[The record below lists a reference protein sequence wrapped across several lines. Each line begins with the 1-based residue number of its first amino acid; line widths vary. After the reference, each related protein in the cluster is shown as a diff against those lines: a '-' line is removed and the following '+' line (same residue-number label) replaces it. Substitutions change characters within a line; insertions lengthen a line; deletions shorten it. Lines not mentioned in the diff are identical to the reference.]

1 MFVIYIKN
9 GYVNYEKG
17 EKANAKRRKEKKLKG
32 DEKGYEKTT
41 LAPIRNNDHG
51 RVICSEWTVAKLDLQ
66 SFSWFETIGCSPL
79 MGNQISSGQFNTA
92 LFEYTGIHPNPSV
105 LEWIWVDLW
114 ACLVELHL
122 ILILYGNWFSK
133 RSDSVTKSG
142 SLWFFSINSQNHD
155 GESLYIIRRNYF
167 LHLPDS

>member
-1 MFVIYIKN
+1 MKKVKKQMQKEGKKKN
-9 GYVNYEKG
+9 WKEMKKG
-17 EKANAKRRKEKKLKG
+17 MRKLHWRLSG
-32 DEKGYEKTT
+32 IMTMDESFAQSEQS
-41 LAPIRNNDHG
+41 LNW
-51 RVICSEWTVAKLDLQ
+51 ICSHFPGSKRQVVHHQW
-66 SFSWFETIGCSPL
+66 SS
-79 MGNQISSGQFNTA
+79 QISSGQFNNA

-105 LEWIWVDLW
+105 LEWIWVDLRT
-114 ACLVELHL
+114 CLVELHL